1 MKNLGTVL
9 LVTAAML
16 AGASAQAA
24 GDAEAGKA
32 KAAVCA
38 GCHGADGNSP
48 SAEFP
53 NLAGQNE
60 KYLVKQILDIQ
71 GDADGSRR
79 PVPVM
84 AAMVAGLSA
93 QDIADIAAFYAAQQP
108 ARGMASKD
116 LVELGER
123 VYRAGNLE
131 TGVAACTAC
140 HSPTGAGNAPAGFPR
155 LSGQH
160 PGYMEKQLAAFRNG
174 SRANDGDARVMRD
187 VARFMSDEEIR
198 AVSSYASGLY

>member
-1 MKNLGTVL
+1 MKNLGKAL
-9 LVTAAML
+9 LVTTALL
-16 AGASAQAA
+16 AGATAQAA
-24 GDAEAGKA
+24 GNAEAGKA
-32 KAAVCA
+32 KSAVCA

-48 SAEFP
+48 TAEFP
-53 NLAGQNE
+53 SLAGQNE
-60 KYLVKQILDIQ
+60 KYLVKQMLDIQ

-79 PVPVM
+79 PVPMM
-84 AAMVAGLSA
+84 APMVAGLSA
-93 QDIADIAAFYAAQQP
+93 QDIADLAAFYAAQTATP
-108 ARGMASKD
+108 GAARKD

-123 VYRAGNLE
+123 IYRAGNRE

-160 PGYMEKQLAAFRNG
+160 PQYMEKQLYDFRNG
-174 SRANDGDARVMRD
+174 TRNNDGDARVMRD
-187 VARFMSDEEIR
+187 VARFLSDEEIR